1 MIKYDELQYLS
12 VSLPEDVLK
21 EKWSGNF
28 DEERKLIEVF
38 LSKED
43 LSYAM
48 RCRLEREKENID
60 ILLRNYTIPEEEAY
74 NMVKEQ
80 VSSLDKETFDCWRR
94 EEKMDWIYVNGK
106 RMFSSSFFGTL
117 RKVYPKLLGIT
128 ADNHKDDE
136 VDRYI
141 DSLQDRSG
149 IRSAYSHSSGAFP
162 KG

>member
-48 RCRLEREKENID
+48 RCRLEREKEKH
-60 ILLRNYTIPEEEAY
+60 RY
-74 NMVKEQ
+74 
-80 VSSLDKETFDCWRR
+80 SSQKLHHTGRR
-94 EEKMDWIYVNGK
+94 
-106 RMFSSSFFGTL
+106 
-117 RKVYPKLLGIT
+117 
-128 ADNHKDDE
+128 
-136 VDRYI
+136 
-141 DSLQDRSG
+141 SLQYGKGTGFFSG
-149 IRSAYSHSSGAFP
+149 
-162 KG
+162 

>member
-1 MIKYDELQYLS
+1 
-12 VSLPEDVLK
+12 
-21 EKWSGNF
+21 
-28 DEERKLIEVF
+28 
-38 LSKED
+38 
-43 LSYAM
+43 
-48 RCRLEREKENID
+48 
-60 ILLRNYTIPEEEAY
+60 
-74 NMVKEQ
+74 MVKEQ

-141 DSLQDRSG
+141 DSLQDGVESERIFTFVRSF
-149 IRSAYSHSSGAFP
+149 S
-162 KG
+162 